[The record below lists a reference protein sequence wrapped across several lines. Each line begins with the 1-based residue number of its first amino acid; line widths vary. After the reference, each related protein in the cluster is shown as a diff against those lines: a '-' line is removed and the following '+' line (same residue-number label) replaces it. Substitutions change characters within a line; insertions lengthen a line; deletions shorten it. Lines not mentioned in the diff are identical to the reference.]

1 MPRSVRT
8 PLLWMFFGGVATI
21 MECMML
27 QLCSPPAT
35 KIFQLGTPSYGTPHQ
50 GHQPDPLHDGSQQGN
65 RLSNPQVSVRQLSI
79 CTEATL
85 AGKLRLCL
93 VLAVEKIKTVWRQ
106 RSLCFLS
113 FGGLGIPKGKVFQ
126 NH

>member
-35 KIFQLGTPSYGTPHQ
+35 KIFQLGTPSHGTPQQ
-50 GHQPDPLHDGSQQGN
+50 GHQPDPLHDGGQQGN
-65 RLSNPQVSVRQLSI
+65 RLANPQVSVRQLSI